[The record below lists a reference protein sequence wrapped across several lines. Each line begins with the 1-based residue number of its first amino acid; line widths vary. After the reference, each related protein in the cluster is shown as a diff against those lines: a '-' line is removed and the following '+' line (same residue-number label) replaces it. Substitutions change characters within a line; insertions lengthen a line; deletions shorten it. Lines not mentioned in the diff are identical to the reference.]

1 MEIETPTL
9 SKKLVK
15 QKFSKVK
22 ESLLDPD
29 IIVALRRFRGE
40 IATLNEERLVT
51 DIIESLD
58 STSLRFTP
66 SSLNN
71 GLMKF
76 SFDPIRNENGDL
88 CTVQK
93 KYSISVCLQEETS
106 EEDLKKALVMG
117 FSEVAENVI
126 TGTVRN
132 GETGRKLKKFME
144 EIIK

>member
-1 MEIETPTL
+1 
-9 SKKLVK
+9 
-15 QKFSKVK
+15 
-22 ESLLDPD
+22 
-29 IIVALRRFRGE
+29 
-40 IATLNEERLVT
+40 
-51 DIIESLD
+51 
-58 STSLRFTP
+58 
-66 SSLNN
+66 
-71 GLMKF
+71 MKF